1 MRKLLV
7 VVIGVVLGAT
17 SCAQGGKDT
26 PPGRVAQPI
35 DGAARVAFRLLL
47 GRDAERARHLPMEMR
62 IKNLSDGSIL
72 IGRCSVQAVDAH
84 NFALFTIKSA
94 RPFTGSRAT
103 IVLRPGE
110 VSTTRSPPGFEG
122 VAPAKA
128 SVREVRAVERYRNEE
143 CRIFRWIGPLP
154 ESDS

>member
-17 SCAQGGKDT
+17 LCAQAGKDT
-26 PPGRVAQPI
+26 PPGRVAEPI
-35 DGAARVAFRLLL
+35 DGAARVAFRPLL
-47 GRDAERARHLPMEMR
+47 GRDGERARHLAVEMR
-62 IKNLSDGSIL
+62 VKNLSDGSIL

-84 NFALFTIKSA
+84 NRALFTIKNA
-94 RPFTGSRAT
+94 RRFSGHFAT
-103 IVLRPGE
+103 IVLRPDE
-110 VSTTRSPPGFEG
+110 AFTTRSPPRFEG

-128 SVREVRAVERYRNEE
+128 SVHEVRAVERYRNEE
-143 CRIFRWIGPLP
+143 CRTFRWIGRLP